1 VKEVDSSNAYPARL
15 RLDLFLKWSGLI
27 RRRTLSKWM
36 CERGAIR
43 VNEQTAKPGRAINV
57 GDRIAILRGE
67 QRLLVEVLHLPTRA
81 LPRLLHAPEEQESP
95 PWYRVIYPE

>member
-1 VKEVDSSNAYPARL
+1 MKEVDSSSANPARL
-15 RLDLFLKWSGLI
+15 RLDLFLKWSGLV

-43 VNEQTAKPGRAINV
+43 INEQTAKPGRAVSV

-67 QRLLVEVLHLPTRA
+67 RRLLVEVLHLPVRA
-81 LPRLLHAPEEQESP
+81 QPHPAHSPMEQEAS
-95 PWYRVIYPE
+95 PWYRVIQPE